1 LNGLPEEAK
10 KSTNTTSYI
19 VSLIILL
26 GIIIIVSKIGYDA
39 YCKSQNEKEISMQFE
54 EIIENDPRERFLS
67 PDLYPRV

>member
-67 PDLYPRV
+67 PYLYPRV